1 MTREYDRSLGAG
13 AEIAWLTPGRGEVPR
28 LGTANIHLVSSLG
41 TGYRPHSK
49 PQSTVTV
56 KIQCKANIFNLAYF
70 WATSIQHCA
79 TICAAAQ
86 SWCHCSGHSSCLGWI
101 VSTGW
106 SRFRFWRE
114 ERESPAG
121 AGAAQAP
128 LPYPP
133 SRHQPGHSGIFI
145 MNCGDT

>member
-41 TGYRPHSK
+41 TGHWVHSK

-79 TICAAAQ
+79 TICAAGH
-86 SWCHCSGHSSCLGWI
+86 WCHCSGHSSGLGWV

-114 ERESPAG
+114 EREPSWCGGGPGTVTRPA
-121 AGAAQAP
+121 AT
-128 LPYPP
+128 
-133 SRHQPGHSGIFI
+133 SR
-145 MNCGDT
+145 DTAEYS